1 LDEQRDQVRKEEAV
15 TPIETAD
22 MMIRM
27 NAEREHGAQLRT
39 LSGALQ
45 EVHRSLMETA
55 QYQYELASGPV
66 RSRGELLD
74 LLLHDE
80 AFAWLRPLSGLIV
93 EIDELAARDPAPT
106 PTETAAMGTL
116 VQAFTSSSDD
126 PDAFGSR
133 YVGLLTS
140 EPRVA
145 MSHVG
150 LRDALA
156 GFRARQ
162 RAGGRLNGS
171 PEASHRR

>member
-1 LDEQRDQVRKEEAV
+1 V
-15 TPIETAD
+15 TPTETAD

-27 NAEREHGAQLRT
+27 NAEREHEAQLRT

-45 EVHRSLMETA
+45 ELHRSLIETA
-55 QYQYELASGPV
+55 RHGYEVASGPV
-66 RSRGELLD
+66 RSRGELLE
-74 LLLHDE
+74 LLLHAE

-116 VQAFTSSSDD
+116 VRAFTASSDD

-133 YVGLLTS
+133 YVGLLVS

-145 MSHVG
+145 MAHVG

-156 GFRARQ
+156 GFPIRRQ
-162 RAGGRLNGS
+162 ASGQVERKAL
-171 PEASHRR
+171 EASHETGA